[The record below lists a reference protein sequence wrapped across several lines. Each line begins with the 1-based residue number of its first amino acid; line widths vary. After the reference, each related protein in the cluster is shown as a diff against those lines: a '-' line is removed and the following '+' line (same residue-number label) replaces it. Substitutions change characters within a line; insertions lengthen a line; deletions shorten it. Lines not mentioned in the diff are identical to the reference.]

1 MTILSNTN
9 YEWRLELLRQGGKI
23 GEATFKSCTV
33 DYVENADVMRTMKA
47 MIPVDGFHV
56 ENIRIK
62 QDEEYIYFDGT
73 RCFDG
78 SWCFSS
84 INGLWIETE
93 NSFDMFADR
102 LRPVMSINGTDYPL
116 GVFMIVAAPI
126 EDDGKERCYNV
137 EAYDETMV
145 LKQSAVTMRRY
156 FVSSTTYLSA
166 LNTLIASCGLSRIMS
181 DNTAVGLHTARE
193 YAVGTQYLSIINELL
208 SEINYAPIHAG
219 ANGYLYLEEKKTKIV
234 ADFVYTD
241 ENSKL
246 IDTIKTDT
254 DIYSLPN
261 VIVGYTSSPDT
272 NTVLKYKR
280 TNSNPGSAISTVK
293 RGYNV
298 VETIELSDC
307 PDYATLQ
314 QVVDS
319 RFEEASQATE
329 TATITTMPDGDHMY
343 GTYVSLGQNGTNAL
357 YREVGWSIEFG
368 GQMTHNLERKVF
380 I

>member
-93 NSFDMFADR
+93 NSFDMFSDR
-102 LRPVMSINGTDYPL
+102 IRPVMAINGTDYPL

-137 EAYDETMV
+137 EAYDETMI
-145 LKQSAVTMRRY
+145 LKQSALTSRRY
-156 FVSSTTYLSA
+156 FSGSTVYLSA
-166 LNTLIASCGLSRIMS
+166 ITTLIAACGLSRVLKDDSIVWF
-181 DNTAVGLHTARE
+181 TKERE
-193 YAVGTQYLSIINELL
+193 YAVGTPYLTIINELL
-208 SEINYAPIHAG
+208 GEINYAPVHAG

-234 ADFVYTD
+234 ADYVYSD

-246 IDTIKTDT
+246 IDSIKMDT

-261 VIVGYTSSPDT
+261 VIIGYTTSPDRSS
-272 NTVLKYKR
+272 VLKYKR
-280 TNSNPGSAISTVK
+280 TNSDPSSAISIVR

-307 PDYATLQ
+307 HSAGMLQ
-314 QVVDS
+314 EIVNS